1 MDATTIEVIRDWLDT
16 HLQDVLD
23 YYGGKMQHMS
33 QQESVDFSDRTDY
46 LLGNRVYN
54 GVDKIVRINP
64 QNFVEAISHLDEE
77 VRQRCIAAAEEAERQ
92 ARNASS
98 AASTATSQGNTAQTQ
113 GIDAESKGNEA
124 QRQGNVAQSQGNTA
138 EGYGTYAKQQG
149 DRAKGYNDHPWEIRS
164 DGYIYV
170 WNESTSQMVRT
181 NKMIIDFDDFT
192 EAQRQAMAQAF
203 YNTLVIASVQTC
215 EDIVDELI

>member
-1 MDATTIEVIRDWLDT
+1 MDATTVEVIRDWLDA
-16 HLQDVLD
+16 HWQDVLD
-23 YYGGKMQHMS
+23 YYGAKMQHMS
-33 QQESVDFSDRTDY
+33 QQEPVDFSDRTDY
-46 LLGNRVYN
+46 LLGNRVQD

-98 AASTATSQGNTAQTQ
+98 AASTATSQGNTAQLQ
-113 GIDAESKGNEA
+113 GNTAASQGTAAEQKGNT
-124 QRQGNVAQSQGNTA
+124 AQSQGNTA
-138 EGYGTYAKQQG
+138 ESYGTYAKQQG

-170 WNESTSQMVRT
+170 WNESTQAMKKT
-181 NKMIIDFDDFT
+181 NKMIIDFSDLT
-192 EAQRQAMAQAF
+192 EAQRQAIAQSF
-203 YNTLVIASVQTC
+203 YDTLVIASVQTC
-215 EDIVDELI
+215 EDIVTELT